1 MHSYLDLNEGPNPGG
16 LIGPSREKTLIG
28 NVLYVLKKIQLPFL
42 YDVARLKQWIIQL
55 RTSRISLL
63 PAMPMFWIWT
73 PPPAVLL
80 AASGEMP
87 VGRRL
92 PARRAPRRRSASVG
106 IARWSIQEGIRRA
119 RDQ

>member
-28 NVLYVLKKIQLPFL
+28 SVLYVLKKIQLPFL

-73 PPPAVLL
+73 PPAR
-80 AASGEMP
+80 ASG
-87 VGRRL
+87 GQWRDARGAA
-92 PARRAPRRRSASVG
+92 PAS
-106 IARWSIQEGIRRA
+106 
-119 RDQ
+119 